1 MINIALF
8 MYFQTLD
15 LMGLHLLLNNLE
27 PPTKEA
33 LNTPSSRKQWIKKM
47 CDYRPVVERI
57 FGYFLT
63 EKHDL
68 ESIPYSTRCTQAV
81 QTARYDKPHVGMCPY

>member
-33 LNTPSSRKQWIKKM
+33 LKDVLPSTILFIVAM
-47 CDYRPVVERI
+47 
-57 FGYFLT
+57 
-63 EKHDL
+63 
-68 ESIPYSTRCTQAV
+68 
-81 QTARYDKPHVGMCPY
+81 

>member
-1 MINIALF
+1 MINIVLF

-27 PPTKEA
+27 PPSKDA

-57 FGYFLT
+57 FGYFQT
-63 EKHDL
+63 EKHD
-68 ESIPYSTRCTQAV
+68 SARCTQAV